1 MGDLCSDTQALQLP
15 HPRMT
20 QRRFVLQP
28 LADIRPDLV
37 LPVAG
42 HATASLLSK
51 LPAAPAVRLVA
62 SHW

>member
-1 MGDLCSDTQALQLP
+1 LQLP

-37 LPVAG
+37 L
-42 HATASLLSK
+42 TAEARTIAALLAR

-62 SHW
+62 NPW